1 MRRRPITDL
10 YTLAVQTCKLSR
22 ASALSSTM
30 CPVLKH
36 HNTCSVLSHLHVSL
50 PTSVIDLAVCSQ
62 VYYRTAMKATKK
74 HCTRLLNPNEQ
85 PTANKCDKIVFHGC
99 LAPRVFSKTLSWINV
114 YRHTLTR
121 KSVQGGLSQRVVIN
135 AHAMQTV
142 FGNALAARSEKR
154 TQ

>member
-1 MRRRPITDL
+1 MPSTVTLKNLQGSVRNNNTDKTANHNRALASHMRRRPITDL

-50 PTSVIDLAVCSQ
+50 PTSVIDLAICSQ

-99 LAPRVFSKTLSWINV
+99 LARRCHELMFIG
-114 YRHTLTR
+114 TR
-121 KSVQGGLSQRVVIN
+121 
-135 AHAMQTV
+135 
-142 FGNALAARSEKR
+142 
-154 TQ
+154 